1 MNSDFDLDKI
11 TDKMNFILDNLD
23 KLKFLRDI
31 PEEKFYN
38 DFRNIE
44 SAKYLLQITI
54 ESMIDI
60 ANHIIARK
68 RMGRPKTYGDSF
80 TLLQDN
86 KIISPEKVK
95 VFKTMVK
102 FRNRV
107 VHLYQEVNP
116 AEIYKILHNNLQD
129 FTGYLEQIRKYITEK

>member
-54 ESMIDI
+54 ESMIEI

-86 KIISPEKVK
+86 KII
-95 VFKTMVK
+95 
-102 FRNRV
+102 
-107 VHLYQEVNP
+107 
-116 AEIYKILHNNLQD
+116 
-129 FTGYLEQIRKYITEK
+129 